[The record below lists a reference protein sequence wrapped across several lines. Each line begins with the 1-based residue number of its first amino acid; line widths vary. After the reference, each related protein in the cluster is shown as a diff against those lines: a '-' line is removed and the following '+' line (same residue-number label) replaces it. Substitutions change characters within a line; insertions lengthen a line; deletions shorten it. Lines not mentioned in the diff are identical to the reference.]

1 MKENGDQ
8 LPRVQLYT
16 FKLLVFIN
24 VKIPKCPGKTA
35 RSLNLLLSISC
46 PFKNFTH

>member
-16 FKLLVFIN
+16 FKLLVLIN
-24 VKIPKCPGKTA
+24 VKIPKCPGKNCPQFEFTIINKL
-35 RSLNLLLSISC
+35 SL
-46 PFKNFTH
+46 